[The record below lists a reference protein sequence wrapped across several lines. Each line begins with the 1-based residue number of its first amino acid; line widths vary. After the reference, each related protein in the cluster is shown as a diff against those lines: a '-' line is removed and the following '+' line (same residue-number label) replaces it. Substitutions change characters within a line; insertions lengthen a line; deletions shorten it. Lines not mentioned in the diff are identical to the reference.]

1 MASRIQG
8 ITVEIGGD
16 TTKLSK
22 ALESVN
28 KSIKGTQ
35 SGLKDVN
42 KLLKLDPSNT
52 ELVVQKQ
59 KMLKDAIEATKEK
72 LATLKTAAQ
81 QANEQL
87 ANGEITQQQYDALQR
102 EIVETEQNLRS
113 LQDQAATTNATLAK
127 IDEAGEKLQN
137 IGSSVENVGKK
148 FLPVTAAVT
157 GLGTAAVKTAADFD
171 SEMSKV
177 SAISGATG
185 DDFDQLRAKAREMG
199 AKTKFSAS
207 EAASAMEYMA
217 MAGWK
222 TGDMLNG
229 IEGIM
234 NLAAASGE
242 DLATTSDIVTDAL
255 TAFGLS
261 AADEFEK
268 NIDLTPLAETWECS
282 THPDGPSYVV
292 GGAFDG
298 QELAEVLRAH
308 PEYLGERH
316 KGENALP
323 ILIKFIDAK
332 KDLSVQ
338 VHPTD
343 VYAQEH
349 ENGQLGKTEMW
360 YVLDAGREAR
370 LVYGLKQNCT
380 KAEMRRAIADG
391 TVMKYLQKVPIHKDD
406 LFFIQAGTVHAIGAG
421 ALVAEIQENSN
432 LTYRLYDYDRVG
444 KDGKKRELHIDKAL
458 DVANLKSS
466 AEPKQPLRVLKY
478 RQGVASELL
487 TRCKYFE
494 VYRMIVNTERRQKVH
509 YRADEIA
516 FRVLLCVNGCGT
528 ISYEGGNLPFYKG
541 DCIFVP
547 ADSEVLTIHGQAQF
561 LDVRG

>member
-1 MASRIQG
+1 
-8 ITVEIGGD
+8 
-16 TTKLSK
+16 
-22 ALESVN
+22 
-28 KSIKGTQ
+28 
-35 SGLKDVN
+35 
-42 KLLKLDPSNT
+42 
-52 ELVVQKQ
+52 
-59 KMLKDAIEATKEK
+59 MLWEA
-72 LATLKTAAQ
+72 
-81 QANEQL
+81 
-87 ANGEITQQQYDALQR
+87 
-102 EIVETEQNLRS
+102 S
-113 LQDQAATTNATLAK
+113 LQNKNKPL
-127 IDEAGEKLQN
+127 LLRP
-137 IGSSVENVGKK
+137 SGKDY
-148 FLPVTAAVT
+148 LW
-157 GLGTAAVKTAADFD
+157 GGN
-171 SEMSKV
+171 
-177 SAISGATG
+177 
-185 DDFDQLRAKAREMG
+185 R
-199 AKTKFSAS
+199 
-207 EAASAMEYMA
+207 
-217 MAGWK
+217 
-222 TGDMLNG
+222 LN
-229 IEGIM
+229 
-234 NLAAASGE
+234 
-242 DLATTSDIVTDAL
+242 
-255 TAFGLS
+255 
-261 AADEFEK
+261 DEFEK
-268 NIDLTPLAETWECS
+268 NIDMDPLAETWECS

-292 GGAFDG
+292 SGEFGR

-308 PEYLGERH
+308 PEYLGKRH
-316 KGENALP
+316 KGENTLP

-343 VYAQEH
+343 EYAQEN

-360 YVLDAGREAR
+360 YVLDAGRDAK

-466 AEPKQPLRVLKY
+466 AEPRQPLRVLKY

-509 YRADEIA
+509 YRADGIA

-528 ISYEGGNLPFYKG
+528 ISYDGGSITFYKG

-547 ADSEVLTIHGQAQF
+547 ADSEILTLHGQAQF